1 MRILGQRYTWQINPT
16 RSCTRFAIPEGRG
29 GARGSTRMV
38 QSCHTYYASPPA
50 MHAAD
55 GMRIPFPSRYRRSE
69 AYESAES
76 VVVDIYLNIETPED
90 EIEQEPDGEMDFSSI
105 DYHYIVLI
113 TLRQPTSLNPFSAAD
128 FVPAPMPIS
137 VATTMI
143 TPTEMGHEGGFS
155 RSLPN
160 GILAVYAIHW

>member
-1 MRILGQRYTWQINPT
+1 
-16 RSCTRFAIPEGRG
+16 
-29 GARGSTRMV
+29 MV
-38 QSCHTYYASPPA
+38 QSCHMYYASPPV

-69 AYESAES
+69 AYETAES
-76 VVVDIYLNIETPED
+76 VVVEIFLDIETPED

-113 TLRQPTSLNPFSAAD
+113 TIRQPTSLNPLSAAD
-128 FVPAPMPIS
+128 FVPAPMPVS

-155 RSLPN
+155 RRLRN
-160 GILAVYAIHW
+160 GILAEYAIHW